1 MKWID
6 PGSTTKTTL
15 PQSRAA
21 AKREEDKKYE
31 YKKQDKW
38 GHLPYAHC
46 YCMGGHTIKKKERN
60 DGFGVVSMWE
70 LSHYKKGIIGFF
82 YKKKNAQRA
91 AK

>member
-6 PGSTTKTTL
+6 PNSTVKTTL
-15 PQSRAA
+15 PQSRAE

-38 GHLPYAHC
+38 DKLSYFH
-46 YCMGGHTIKKKERN
+46 YCMGSYDIKKKDRN
-60 DGFGVVSMWE
+60 DGFGVTSMWE
-70 LSHYKKGIIGFF
+70 LSHYEKGVIGFF

-91 AK
+91 AN